1 MKNIFILIP
10 ALLAIIASIVLS
22 VNNRTE
28 LKEARTD
35 RIKKNNQI
43 EGVLREIQETDDPA
57 LIASYEALYAPGS
70 QASRIESKH

>member
-22 VNNRTE
+22 VNNRTT

-35 RIKKNNQI
+35 RINKNNQI
-43 EGVLREIQETDDPA
+43 EGVLSEIQ
-57 LIASYEALYAPGS
+57 
-70 QASRIESKH
+70 